1 MQFSDA
7 LVLLY
12 QANTQETATTYY
24 KRNDRFEKGEASLA
38 MRRDLVGLRNKE
50 GEHNCFL
57 NVNVQ
62 AISALPALLD
72 IFRHLPHDLKGDSPN
87 VPMQHMRA

>member
-1 MQFSDA
+1 MQFSDT

-12 QANTQETATTYY
+12 QANTQERAIMYY
-24 KRNDRFEKGEASLA
+24 KRNGRNEEGEPSLE
-38 MRRDLVGLRNKE
+38 MRRDLIGLRNKK